1 MKKKKYFS
9 RGVIFVICAVL
20 AIIFLLPTLL
30 TISNSFMTQTEI
42 SANYGV
48 IFQNA
53 ASTGGKTYVSEKVNL
68 KFIPD
73 KVSLEQYIT
82 VLDRKSVV

>member
-1 MKKKKYFS
+1 MRKKKYFS
-9 RGVIFVICAVL
+9 RTVIFIVCALL
-20 AIIFLLPTLL
+20 ALIFLLPTLL

-53 ASTGGKTYVSEKVNL
+53 SG
-68 KFIPD
+68 
-73 KVSLEQYIT
+73 
-82 VLDRKSVV
+82 